1 MKKREKKMN
10 FVTVTGGNKTQRKVA
25 EITTHQMIAEL
36 LPRFRTL
43 DIEVKLKKFPKSD
56 RDAIGWCL
64 MQEDNRTFEI
74 EINKDIGIKEL
85 VTTVCHEMVHVKQY
99 ARNEM
104 TDELIESGHAVWKGR
119 KIHPKTG
126 YYDLPWEK
134 EAYKMQDG
142 LAMKVWKSGEI

>member
-1 MKKREKKMN
+1 MSYE
-10 FVTVTGGNKTQRKVA
+10 
-25 EITTHQMIAEL
+25 
-36 LPRFRTL
+36 
-43 DIEVKLKKFPKSD
+43 D
-56 RDAIGWCL
+56 
-64 MQEDNRTFEI
+64 DNRTFTI

-134 EAYKMQDG
+134 NIQD
-142 LAMKVWKSGEI
+142 ARWSCVKSLEKWRNLMFDSVGNPIDG